1 MQRLATV
8 LGLLLGLLLLAACT
22 YTYRWSLPPKT
33 SDRDLQRDHAAC
45 TGDAEVA
52 SQGFAGKDPWVL
64 YEQCMTAR
72 GYKKTGGSW
81 RF

>member
-1 MQRLATV
+1 MRRLAV
-8 LGLLLGLLLLAACT
+8 ALGLMVVASCT
-22 YTYRWSLPPKT
+22 YTYQWALPT
-33 SDRDLQRDHAAC
+33 GATEQQLQRDSTAC
-45 TGDAEVA
+45 AQDGEKS
-52 SQGFAGKDPWVL
+52 SQGLAGTNAWTV